1 MAPSLSDSL
10 LSLLRSDKSAQK
22 RDIDVTFEAAIVS
35 NAAEINSIGTQAATA
50 AATARAGYV
59 CLASELIFG
68 AHVITP
74 SSSDYTT
81 EEDVNWS
88 TTCRLPA
95 NCFIKI
101 QSNIHLALALKLIT
115 TLGSTF
121 AVRSGG
127 HSPNPGFASVD
138 KTGVLL
144 DLSPLNQISLS
155 SDKTTALVGT
165 GARWIDVYT
174 TLETEHLTV
183 VGGRVSDVGV
193 GGLILGGGM
202 SHFSNF
208 WGMPADNVKN
218 FKVVLADSTIVNANA
233 HTNAD
238 LFKALK
244 GGGPNFGIVTEFE
257 LYTYPNY
264 QVWYTFNVYS
274 AADSAAVLTAASS
287 VEAAMNNDKHAG
299 FFLTSASGMFV
310 AGFVYLGWQ
319 STTPAAY
326 SAFSSI
332 TPLAVAVPITNG
344 TASSVSIAANA
355 PGTAKRVC
363 GTVAVNTNATLYEEL
378 VDAYNTVATSANVSS
393 DYSIVFT
400 FQPLGA
406 ASVAQSNV
414 KGGNVMGVTPV
425 SQAVLSLAVTWTA
438 DTEDATAKAQINSLI
453 SSLRSTASARGEL
466 LAFQFMND
474 AGYQQDPLKSYGT
487 TNLATIQA
495 VAKKYD
501 PNAVFQ
507 TLQNSGFKL
516 SKA

>member
-1 MAPSLSDSL
+1 
-10 LSLLRSDKSAQK
+10 
-22 RDIDVTFEAAIVS
+22 
-35 NAAEINSIGTQAATA
+35 
-50 AATARAGYV
+50 
-59 CLASELIFG
+59 
-68 AHVITP
+68 
-74 SSSDYTT
+74 
-81 EEDVNWS
+81 
-88 TTCRLPA
+88 
-95 NCFIKI
+95 
-101 QSNIHLALALKLIT
+101 LALALKIIT
-115 TLGSTF
+115 TLGSSF

-127 HSPNPGFASVD
+127 HNPNPGFASVD
-138 KTGVLL
+138 ETGVLL

-183 VGGRVSDVGV
+183 VGGRVSEVGV

-218 FKVVLADSTIVNANA
+218 FQVVLADSTIVNANA

-326 SAFSSI
+326 GAFSSI

-355 PGTAKRVC
+355 PGTAKWVI
-363 GTVAVNTNATLYEEL
+363 ALSFN
-378 VDAYNTVATSANVSS
+378 
-393 DYSIVFT
+393 SIHLLT
-400 FQPLGA
+400 F
-406 ASVAQSNV
+406 
-414 KGGNVMGVTPV
+414 
-425 SQAVLSLAVTWTA
+425 
-438 DTEDATAKAQINSLI
+438 D
-453 SSLRSTASARGEL
+453 
-466 LAFQFMND
+466 F
-474 AGYQQDPLKSYGT
+474 
-487 TNLATIQA
+487 
-495 VAKKYD
+495 
-501 PNAVFQ
+501 
-507 TLQNSGFKL
+507 
-516 SKA
+516 

>member
-22 RDIDVTFEAAIVS
+22 RDIDTTFEAAIVS

-50 AATARAGYV
+50 AATARAG
-59 CLASELIFG
+59 
-68 AHVITP
+68 
-74 SSSDYTT
+74 
-81 EEDVNWS
+81 S

-127 HSPNPGFASVD
+127 HNPNPGFASVD

-155 SDKTTALVGT
+155 SDKTTALIGT
-165 GARWIDVYT
+165 GAKWVDVYT
-174 TLETEHLTV
+174 TLEIEHLTV

-218 FKVVLADSTIVNANA
+218 FQVVLADSTIVNANA
-233 HTNAD
+233 HMNAD

-299 FFLTSASGMFV
+299 FFLTSASGIFV

-378 VDAYNTVATSANVSS
+378 VNAYNTVAASANVSS

-400 FQPLGA
+400 FQPLGP
-406 ASVAQSNV
+406 ASVAQSNA
-414 KGGNVMGVTPV
+414 KGGNVMGVTP
-425 SQAVLSLAVTWTA
+425 SSLLTYGKVLALAVTWTA
-438 DTEDATAKAQINSLI
+438 DTEDATAHAQINSLI

-466 LAFQFMND
+466 LDFQFMND
-474 AGYQQDPLKSYGT
+474 SGYQQDPLKSYGA
-487 TNLATIQA
+487 TNFATLQA